1 MTTTTTASDPIL
13 VFDNTTKRF
22 PGVVALSNVSFSVR
36 PGTVHA
42 LVGENGAGKSTLI
55 KILTGV
61 HRPSSGSVT
70 YQGREL
76 RFQNPN
82 EALLDG
88 IAAIYQELNLVP
100 TLTVAE
106 NIFLGHPPKTASGTI
121 DWTAMRARARELL
134 DFLEMDIDPGA
145 LVRTLGIARKQV
157 VEIAKALAT
166 DARVIIM
173 DEPTAAI
180 PKKEID
186 TVIRIIGS
194 LRDKGVTV
202 IFISHHLEE
211 VFAIADRITVLRDGR
226 VVDTLDK
233 ADLDEPKLIRLMVGR
248 DLTEQ
253 YPYRPIPPG
262 REILSADHLTVK
274 GKISDVSLTI
284 REGEVVGVSGM
295 VGSGRT
301 ELLRALYGLDRKDSG
316 EVRIGGKPVDIRA
329 PRDAIEA
336 GMALLPEERKTSG
349 LVLLLSVMDN
359 IGLANLGR
367 MSTRGVMRDGEL
379 TSTSERMR
387 RIMNIKTPSLRQR
400 VMNLSGGNQ
409 QKVVLGKWFA
419 RNPKIYLFD
428 EPTRGID
435 VGAKVEIYNL
445 MNQLKSEGAAILMVS
460 SELPEILGMSDR
472 VLVMREGRIAGELG
486 REALTQEAVLKIAIG
501 GRN

>member
-1 MTTTTTASDPIL
+1 MTTSDPIL

-22 PGVVALSNVSFSVR
+22 PGVAALSNVSFAVR

-55 KILTGV
+55 KILTGI

-82 EALLDG
+82 EALLAG

-106 NIFLGHPPKTASGTI
+106 NIFLGRPPKTASGTV
-121 DWTAMRARARELL
+121 DWQAMRARARELL
-134 DFLEMDIDPGA
+134 DFLEMDIDPDA
-145 LVRTLGIARKQV
+145 MVKSLGIARKQV

-186 TVIRIIGS
+186 TVLRIIGV
-194 LRDKGVTV
+194 LRERGVTV

-226 VVDTLDK
+226 VVDTAD
-233 ADLDEPKLIRLMVGR
+233 ARDLDEAKLIRLMVGR

-253 YPYRPIPPG
+253 YPYRPRPPG
-262 REILSADHLTVK
+262 KEILSASNLTVK
-274 GKISDVSLTI
+274 GKIADVSLTI

-316 EVRIGGKPVDIRA
+316 EIRVGGVPVDIRT

-349 LVLLLSVMDN
+349 LVLLLSVADN
-359 IGLANLGR
+359 IGLANLKR

-379 TSTSERMR
+379 ASTSERMR
-387 RIMNIKTPSLRQR
+387 RIMNIKTPSLKQR

-472 VLVMREGRIAGELG
+472 VLVMREGRIAGELDRG
-486 REALTQEAVLKIAIG
+486 ALSQEAVLKIAIG